1 MASLQCLA
9 AGCGMAAMDTPGA
22 GAMGG
27 AGYRQLNHVGHSS
40 PAPCG
45 ERGRTQRSPTITRAL
60 RILLSV
66 VILAGLGERI
76 ADV

>member
-1 MASLQCLA
+1 
-9 AGCGMAAMDTPGA
+9 MDTPDA

-27 AGYRQLNHVGHSS
+27 TGHRQLTHVGHSS
-40 PAPCG
+40 PAPRG
-45 ERGRTQRSPTITRAL
+45 ERGRTERAPTITRAL